1 LPDPASP
8 RYTVA
13 LLDAVLPVLTAS
25 RGRAFLLFTSFRAL
39 REAAAWL
46 VDRLDYPLLVQGEAP
61 KGVLLRQF
69 RAAGNAVLLGTASFW
84 EGVDVRGE
92 ALSCVI
98 IDRLPF
104 AAPGDPVVQAR
115 IESLRQR
122 GEDPFLYYQLP
133 HAAITLKQGVGRLIR
148 DVSDRG
154 VLVLCD
160 PRLLT
165 KSYGRVFLDSL
176 PPMPRTRK
184 LERVQAF
191 FAGGDS

>member
-1 LPDPASP
+1 
-8 RYTVA
+8 
-13 LLDAVLPVLTAS
+13 
-25 RGRAFLLFTSFRAL
+25 FRAL
-39 REAAAWL
+39 HEAAAWL
-46 VDRLDYPLLVQGEAP
+46 AGRLDYPLLVQGEAP
-61 KGVLLRQF
+61 KGALLRQF
-69 RAAGNAVLLGTASFW
+69 RAVGNAVLLGTASFW

-191 FAGGDS
+191 FTK

>member
-1 LPDPASP
+1 M
-8 RYTVA
+8 
-13 LLDAVLPVLTAS
+13 
-25 RGRAFLLFTSFRAL
+25 

-46 VDRLDYPLLVQGEAP
+46 ADRLDYPLLVQGEAP

-184 LERVQAF
+184 LERVRAF
-191 FAGGDS
+191 FAGGDD